1 MKKLFFSAV
10 VCMLFFSS
18 WTHAQVGGK
27 ITGTVVDSLSGEG
40 LAFASVSLV
49 NASGKTVNGALT
61 DDDGAFV
68 IENVAPGTYQLQAV
82 FIGYTTKTSDKL
94 EFKKGQAALDVGI
107 LSIAPDAELLEGVT
121 VEGQIPLY
129 ENKIDKLV
137 YNAERDAT
145 NAGGNAGD
153 VLRKVPMV
161 TVDLEGSVQLRGSGN
176 VRVLINGKPSSV
188 VASNVEDAL
197 KMIPSDEIK
206 SVEVITSPS
215 AKYDAEGTAGIINII
230 TKKKGIQ
237 GLSGNVNLSAGTR
250 NNNAGVDVNFRKD
263 RFGLNAGLGGNLFNS
278 NGYQRSER
286 INNASE
292 ANRFLQQAGSSEMS
306 NSGLRGQF
314 GMDYDIDTTSNIST
328 GIRFNDFSREFENTL
343 GTTMLNIDED
353 PVSRFSRETEGS
365 MDMKGFDW
373 TLDYRK
379 SFKRPQQELTAS
391 AQYSRGTR
399 GNGYDLFQTGE
410 TGEITL
416 REKSFNDNL
425 NKETTF
431 QVDYVHPFRNEST
444 ILEVGGKSIL
454 RDISSDYQLSI
465 LDPGSGSYVPDPS
478 RSNIF
483 DYRQDVY
490 AGYATFAFKFAEK
503 YGLKLGARWEQTL
516 IDGDF
521 ASTETSFSNSYG
533 NLVPSVTL
541 SRELSPGQSVKVSY
555 SRRIQRPSLWFLNP
569 YVDRADSLNIRYGNP
584 ELEPELSDSYELGW
598 STFFKGTSLNAS
610 LYWRNTSDVI
620 ESVSSIQDGVTHTT
634 FANVSSSTAIG
645 LNLFGSTQLMPKWTV
660 SGSVNLYDYR
670 IKSNEDNQYNNS
682 SFMYNLNM
690 NSNYSFGDG
699 FSASL
704 FALFNS
710 PRTTLQG
717 RSSSWSMMSVGLKK
731 ELFDRK
737 GSIGIN
743 VNNPYK
749 KNQEFNRDLTGLNF
763 TQNSVFGFE
772 FRSVSLNFSYR
783 FGKVDFQQQQRRR
796 RGGIDNNDQKQGEN
810 NQMGGGM

>member
-1 MKKLFFSAV
+1 MKKLLILLTAVIVSCSA
-10 VCMLFFSS
+10 
-18 WTHAQVGGK
+18 WAQAQVSGK
-27 ITGTVVDSLSGEG
+27 ITGTVTDSLSGQG
-40 LAFASVSLV
+40 LAFASVSLL
-49 NASGKTVNGALT
+49 NPQGKTVNGALT
-61 DDDGAFV
+61 DDNGNFV
-68 IENVAPGTYQLQAV
+68 IENVPAGSYRLQAAFV
-82 FIGYTTKTSDKL
+82 GYLTKTSQLL
-94 EFKKGQAALDVGI
+94 ELKQGQAELNAGALA
-107 LSIAPDAELLEGVT
+107 IAPDAEVLEGVT
-121 VEGQIPLY
+121 VEGQKALY

-145 NAGGNAGD
+145 NSGGNAGD

-188 VASNVEDAL
+188 IASNVEDAL

-250 NNNAGVDVNFRKD
+250 NSNAGLDVNYRKN
-263 RFGLNAGLGGNLFNS
+263 RFGINAGLGGNLFNS
-278 NGYQRSER
+278 NGYQSSER
-286 INNASE
+286 INNASD
-292 ANRFLQQAGSSEMS
+292 ANRFLLQEGNNDMS

-328 GIRFNDFSREFENTL
+328 SIRFNDFSRDFDNYQ
-343 GTTMLNIDED
+343 GTIMMNAGEV
-353 PVSRFSRETEGS
+353 PVSQFSRNTDGS
-365 MDMKGFDW
+365 MDMEGLDW
-373 TLDYRK
+373 TMDYRK
-379 SFKRPQQELTAS
+379 TFKRPQQELTAS
-391 AQYSRGTR
+391 AQYSKGTR
-399 GNGYDLFQTGE
+399 GNGYDLFQTNE
-410 TGEITL
+410 AGEINL

-431 QVDYVHPFRNEST
+431 QVDYIHPFKKEGT
-444 ILEVGGKSIL
+444 VLEAGAKSIL
-454 RDISSDYQLSI
+454 RDISSDYQFSI
-465 LDPGSGSYVPDPS
+465 MDENGAYIPDPS
-478 RSNIF
+478 RSNVF

-490 AGYATFAFKFAEK
+490 AAYTTFAFKFGKK
-503 YGLKLGARWEQTL
+503 YGLKLGARWEQTQ

-521 ASTETSFSNSYG
+521 ASTGTSFSNTYG
-533 NLVPSVTL
+533 NLIPSITL
-541 SRELSPGQSVKVSY
+541 SRELKPGQTIKASY

-569 YVDRADSLNIRYGNP
+569 YVDQSDSLNVRYGNP
-584 ELEPELSDSYELGW
+584 ELKPELSNSYELGW
-598 STFFKGTSLNAS
+598 STFFKKTSLNAS

-620 ESVSSIQDGVTHTT
+620 ESVSTIEEGVTSTT
-634 FANVSSSTAIG
+634 FSNVSSSTSVG
-645 LNLFGSTQLMPKWTV
+645 LNLFGSTQITPKWTV

-670 IKSNEDNQYNNS
+670 IKSNVDNQYSNE

-690 NSNYSFGDG
+690 NSNLSFGEG

-704 FALFNS
+704 FAMFNS

-717 RSSSWSMMSVGLKK
+717 TSSSWSMMSVGLKK
-731 ELFDRK
+731 ELFDK
-737 GSIGIN
+737 KASIGIN

-749 KNQEFNRDLTGLNF
+749 KHQEFKRDLTGVNF

-783 FGKVDFQQQQRRR
+783 FGKVDFKQQRRR
-796 RGGIDNNDQKQGEN
+796 RGGIDNNDQKQGDG
-810 NQMGGGM
+810 NQMGM